1 MKTLTLARV
10 CWLFAAMIAFISASA
25 QQGTIR
31 GFVKDQETG
40 QPVIFILV
48 GLEGTAFGT
57 QTDEN
62 GFYTLTKIP
71 DGKYTLVINQFG
83 FKEVRDEIDITGAK
97 VLARNYFL
105 VKDDVMMSE
114 VEITDKGSAQ
124 KNNVNISVESMRTKD
139 IKRIP
144 SVGGA
149 PDLAQALTTL
159 PGFVSTGD
167 QGGQIYVRGGSPVQN
182 KVLLDGMIVY
192 NAFHSI
198 GLFSVFDTDIIA
210 NADVYTGG
218 FSAQFGGRIS
228 SIMDITTRDGNKRE
242 IDGHVGLN
250 PFGAKVQIEGP
261 LRKLRENGSGISYV
275 LSAKNSYLDRSSKFL
290 YPNVNDGNGLPFNYT
305 DIYGKLAFSGANGSK
320 FNAFGFSFNDGVT
333 SYKNL
338 ASLNWKNNGA
348 GGNFVIVPSSSAVLI
363 SGNFAR
369 SQYEIV
375 MSELNNPDRTSKINS
390 FNFGLDFKY
399 GIKNDVLK
407 YGVEVVGFSTDY
419 KTFALLD
426 NTQIVQET
434 QNTTELNTF
443 FDYKLNRGRWVVEP
457 SIRFQFYSTLSVFSP
472 EPRLGIKYKV
482 SERLRLKAATG
493 RYTQNLMATNSD
505 RDVVNLFY
513 GFLASPDNGLQSE
526 YTDDPLFQSN
536 GEAVNSLGQ
545 IIGSTLNGSIETGRK
560 PVRQEVNNPL
570 QTANH
575 LVVGF
580 EFDISERWNLNVES
594 YYKRFGQQTNINR
607 NKIFENPNGENNDK
621 PEEITRDY
629 VIETGN
635 AFGTDVVLKYEDK
648 SYYLNMVYSIAKVER
663 WDGVRYYAPVF
674 DRRHNLNLIGTYLF
688 GKDKSYEL
696 SMRWNLGSGL
706 PFTQT
711 QGFYNGQDA
720 SQGISL
726 DYLSNNSQYLSVQ
739 YADLNGGRLPFYHRL
754 DVNIKRTFKLS
765 KKTSLE
771 LNAGVTN
778 AYNRANV
785 FYIDRVTGERIDQL
799 PLLPTI
805 GLDFAF

>member
-1 MKTLTLARV
+1 MRSLHYIRTSFLLSMNSKSMFYRLSALALLLMA
-10 CWLFAAMIAFISASA
+10 CTALFA
-25 QQGTIR
+25 QGTIR
-31 GFVKDQETG
+31 GFVKDEETG

-62 GFYTLTKIP
+62 GYYTLSKIP
-71 DGKYTLVINQFG
+71 AGSYTLVINQFG
-83 FKEVRDEIDITGAK
+83 FKEVREQIAIAGDKVVAK
-97 VLARNYFL
+97 NYFL
-105 VKDDVMMSE
+105 IKDDLVMNE

-124 KNNVNISVESMRTKD
+124 KNNVNISVESMRSKD

-159 PGFVSTGD
+159 PGFISTGD

-228 SIMDITTRDGNKRE
+228 SVMDITTRDGNKRE

-261 LRKLRENGSGISYV
+261 LRKLKENGSGISYV
-275 LSAKNSYLDRSSKFL
+275 LSAKNSYLDRSSKLL
-290 YPNVNDGNGLPFNYT
+290 YPYINEGNGLPFNYT
-305 DIYGKLAFSGANGSK
+305 DIYGKMSFSGSNGSK
-320 FNAFGFSFNDGVT
+320 FNAFGFSFNDGVS
-333 SYKNL
+333 SYKQL
-338 ASLNWKNNGA
+338 ASLNWKNNGG
-348 GGNFVIVPSSSAVLI
+348 GGNFVVVPASSSVLI

-375 MSELNNPDRTSKINS
+375 MSEINNPDRYSKINS

-426 NTQIVQET
+426 NTQIVQVT

-443 FDYKLNRGRWVVEP
+443 FDYKMNRGKWVVEP
-457 SIRFQFYSTLSVFSP
+457 SIRFQYYGTLSVFSP
-472 EPRLGIKYKV
+472 EPRLGVKFRAT
-482 SERLRLKAATG
+482 ERFRLKGAMG
-493 RYTQNLMATNSD
+493 KYTQNLMATNSD
-505 RDVVNLFY
+505 RDVINLFY
-513 GFLASPDNGLQSE
+513 GFLAGPEDLQSE
-526 YTDDPLFQSN
+526 FTDENLEQRRIDN
-536 GEAVNSLGQ
+536 V
-545 IIGSTLNGSIETGRK
+545 
-560 PVRQEVNNPL
+560 L
-570 QTANH
+570 QTARH
-575 LVVGF
+575 YVAGF
-580 EFDISERWNLNVES
+580 EFDITDRWNLNVEG
-594 YYKRFGQQTNINR
+594 YYRDFRQLTNVNR
-607 NKIFENPNGENNDK
+607 NKIYENGSGQNTDK
-621 PEEITRDY
+621 PEELTREY
-629 VIETGN
+629 VIETGK
-635 AFGTDVVLKYEDK
+635 AYGTDVVLKYEDK
-648 SYYLNMVYSIAKVER
+648 TYYVNLVYSIAKVQR
-663 WDGVRYYAPVF
+663 WDGYRYYSPVF

-688 GKDKSYEL
+688 GKEKCFEL
-696 SMRWNLGSGL
+696 SARWNLGSGL

-711 QGFYNGQDA
+711 QGFYSGQGV

-726 DYLSNNSQYLSVQ
+726 DYLSNNSQFLSVQ
-739 YADLNGGRLPFYHRL
+739 YADLNGGRLPYYHRL
-754 DVNIKRTFKLS
+754 DVNLKRTIKLNKNS
-765 KKTSLE
+765 TLE

-778 AYNRANV
+778 LYNRANV

-799 PLLPTI
+799 PFLPTI
-805 GLDFAF
+805 GVDFTF

>member
-1 MKTLTLARV
+1 MFYRLSALAV
-10 CWLFAAMIAFISASA
+10 LLLACTALFA
-25 QQGTIR
+25 QGTIR
-31 GFVKDQETG
+31 GFVKDEETG

-62 GFYTLTKIP
+62 GYYTLTKIP
-71 DGKYTLVINQFG
+71 AGSYTLVINQFG
-83 FKEVRDEIDITGAK
+83 FKEVREQITVAGDKVVAK
-97 VLARNYFL
+97 NYFL
-105 VKDDVMMSE
+105 IKDDLVMNE

-124 KNNVNISVESMRTKD
+124 KNNVNISVESMRSKD

-159 PGFVSTGD
+159 PGFISTGD

-228 SIMDITTRDGNKRE
+228 SVMDITTRDGNKRE

-261 LRKLRENGSGISYV
+261 LRKLKENGSGISYV
-275 LSAKNSYLDRSSKFL
+275 LSAKNSYLDRSSKLL
-290 YPNVNDGNGLPFNYT
+290 YPYINEGNGLPFNYT
-305 DIYGKLAFSGANGSK
+305 DIYGKTSFSGSNGSK
-320 FNAFGFSFNDGVT
+320 FNAFGFSFNDGVS
-333 SYKNL
+333 SYKQL
-338 ASLNWKNNGA
+338 ASLNWKNNGG
-348 GGNFVIVPSSSAVLI
+348 GGNFVVVPASSSVLI

-375 MSELNNPDRTSKINS
+375 MSEINNPDRYSKINS

-426 NTQIVQET
+426 NTQIVQVT

-443 FDYKLNRGRWVVEP
+443 FDYKMNRGKWVVEP
-457 SIRFQFYSTLSVFSP
+457 SIRFQYYGTLSVFSP
-472 EPRLGIKYKV
+472 EPRLGVKFRA
-482 SERLRLKAATG
+482 SERFRLKGALG
-493 RYTQNLMATNSD
+493 KYTQNLMATNSD
-505 RDVVNLFY
+505 RDVINLFY
-513 GFLASPDNGLQSE
+513 GFLAGPEDLQSE
-526 YTDDPLFQSN
+526 FTDENLEQRRIDN
-536 GEAVNSLGQ
+536 V
-545 IIGSTLNGSIETGRK
+545 
-560 PVRQEVNNPL
+560 L
-570 QTANH
+570 QTARH
-575 LVVGF
+575 YVAGF
-580 EFDISERWNLNVES
+580 EFDITDRWNLNVEG
-594 YYKRFGQQTNINR
+594 YYRDFRQLTNVNR
-607 NKIFENPNGENNDK
+607 NKIYENGSGQNADK
-621 PEEITRDY
+621 PEELTRDY
-629 VIETGN
+629 VIETGK
-635 AFGTDVVLKYEDK
+635 AYGTDVVLKYEDK
-648 SYYLNMVYSIAKVER
+648 TYYVNLVYSIAKVQR
-663 WDGVRYYAPVF
+663 WDGYRYYAPVF

-688 GKDKSYEL
+688 GKEKCFEL
-696 SMRWNLGSGL
+696 SARWNLGSGL

-711 QGFYNGQDA
+711 QGFYSGQGV

-726 DYLSNNSQYLSVQ
+726 DYLSNNSQFLSVQ
-739 YADLNGGRLPFYHRL
+739 YADLNGGRLPYYHRL
-754 DVNIKRTFKLS
+754 DVNLKRTIKLNKNS
-765 KKTSLE
+765 SLE

-778 AYNRANV
+778 LYNRANV

-799 PLLPTI
+799 PFLPTI
-805 GLDFAF
+805 GVDFTF

>member
-1 MKTLTLARV
+1 MFMRSLHYIRTSFLMVMNSKSMFYRLSALALLLLS
-10 CWLFAAMIAFISASA
+10 CTALFA
-25 QQGTIR
+25 QGTIR
-31 GFVKDQETG
+31 GFLKDEETG

-62 GFYTLTKIP
+62 GYYTLSKIP
-71 DGKYTLVINQFG
+71 AGNYTLVINQFG
-83 FKEVRDEIDITGAK
+83 FKEVREQITIAGDKVIAK
-97 VLARNYFL
+97 NYFL
-105 VKDDVMMSE
+105 IKDDLVMNE

-124 KNNVNISVESMRTKD
+124 KNNVNISVESMRSKD

-159 PGFVSTGD
+159 PGFISTGD

-228 SIMDITTRDGNKRE
+228 SVMDITTRDGNKRE

-261 LRKLRENGSGISYV
+261 LRKLQENGSGISYV
-275 LSAKNSYLDRSSKFL
+275 LSAKNSYLDRSSKLL
-290 YPNVNDGNGLPFNYT
+290 YPYINEGNGLPFNYT
-305 DIYGKLAFSGANGSK
+305 DIYGKVSFSGSNGSK
-320 FNAFGFSFNDGVT
+320 FNAFGFNFNDGVS
-333 SYKNL
+333 SYKQL
-338 ASLNWKNNGA
+338 ASLNWKNTGG
-348 GGNFVIVPSSSAVLI
+348 GGNFVVVPASSSVLI

-375 MSELNNPDRTSKINS
+375 MSEINNPDRYSKINS

-399 GIKNDVLK
+399 SIKNDVLK
-407 YGVEVVGFSTDY
+407 YGVEVVGFSTDF

-426 NTQIVQET
+426 NTQIVQVT

-443 FDYKLNRGRWVVEP
+443 FDYKINRGKWVVEP
-457 SIRFQFYSTLSVFSP
+457 SIRFQYYGTLSVFSP
-472 EPRLGIKYKV
+472 EPRLGVKFRAT
-482 SERLRLKAATG
+482 ERFRLKGAMG
-493 RYTQNLMATNSD
+493 KYTQNLMATNSD
-505 RDVVNLFY
+505 RDVINLFY
-513 GFLASPDNGLQSE
+513 GFLAGPEDLQSE
-526 YTDDPLFQSN
+526 FTDENLEQRRIDN
-536 GEAVNSLGQ
+536 V
-545 IIGSTLNGSIETGRK
+545 
-560 PVRQEVNNPL
+560 L
-570 QTANH
+570 QTARH
-575 LVVGF
+575 YVAGF
-580 EFDISERWNLNVES
+580 EFDITDRWNLNVEG
-594 YYKRFGQQTNINR
+594 YYRDFRQLTNVNR
-607 NKIFENPNGENNDK
+607 NKIYENGSGQNTDK
-621 PEEITRDY
+621 PEELTREY
-629 VIETGN
+629 VIETGK
-635 AFGTDVVLKYEDK
+635 AYGTDVVLKYEDK
-648 SYYLNMVYSIAKVER
+648 TYYVNLVYSIAKVQR
-663 WDGVRYYAPVF
+663 WDGYRYYSPVF

-688 GKDKSYEL
+688 GKEKCFEL
-696 SMRWNLGSGL
+696 SARWNLGSGL

-711 QGFYNGQDA
+711 QGFYSGQGV

-726 DYLSNNSQYLSVQ
+726 DYLTNNSQFLSVQ
-739 YADLNGGRLPFYHRL
+739 YADLNGGRLPYYHRM
-754 DVNIKRTFKLS
+754 DVNLKRTIKLNKNS
-765 KKTSLE
+765 TLE

-778 AYNRANV
+778 LYNRANV

-799 PLLPTI
+799 PFLPTI
-805 GLDFAF
+805 GVDFTF

>member
-1 MKTLTLARV
+1 MIFTSIINRVSATLLMLCA
-10 CWLFAAMIAFISASA
+10 CSALFA
-25 QQGTIR
+25 QGTIR
-31 GFVKDQETG
+31 GFVKDEETG

-62 GFYTLTKIP
+62 GYYTLTKIP
-71 DGKYTLVINQFG
+71 AGSYTLVINQFG
-83 FKEVRDEIDITGAK
+83 FKEVREQIAVSGDKVIAK
-97 VLARNYFL
+97 NYFL
-105 VKDDVMMSE
+105 IKDDLVMNE

-124 KNNVNISVESMRTKD
+124 KNNVNISVESMRSKD

-159 PGFVSTGD
+159 PGFISTGD

-228 SIMDITTRDGNKRE
+228 SVMDITTRDGNKRE
-242 IDGHVGLN
+242 IDGHIGLN

-261 LRKLRENGSGISYV
+261 LRKLKENGSGISYV
-275 LSAKNSYLDRSSKFL
+275 LSAKNSYLDRSSKLL
-290 YPNVNDGNGLPFNYT
+290 YPYVNEGNGLPFNYT
-305 DIYGKLAFSGANGSK
+305 DIYGKVSFSGSNGSK

-338 ASLNWKNNGA
+338 ASLNWKNNGG
-348 GGNFVIVPSSSAVLI
+348 GGNFVVVPASSSVLI

-375 MSELNNPDRTSKINS
+375 MSEINNPDRYSKINS

-426 NTQIVQET
+426 NAQIVQVT

-443 FDYKLNRGRWVVEP
+443 FDYKMNRGKWVVEP
-457 SIRFQFYSTLSVFSP
+457 SIRFQYYGTLSVFSP
-472 EPRLGIKYKV
+472 EPRLGVKFKAG
-482 SERLRLKAATG
+482 ERFRLKAALG
-493 RYTQNLMATNSD
+493 KYTQNLMATNSD
-505 RDVVNLFY
+505 RDVINLFY
-513 GFLASPDNGLQSE
+513 GFLAGPEDLQSE
-526 YTDDPLFQSN
+526 FTDENLEQRRIDN
-536 GEAVNSLGQ
+536 V
-545 IIGSTLNGSIETGRK
+545 
-560 PVRQEVNNPL
+560 L
-570 QTANH
+570 QTARH
-575 LVVGF
+575 YVSGF
-580 EFDISERWNLNVES
+580 EFDITDRWNLNVEG
-594 YYKRFGQQTNINR
+594 YFRDFRQLTNVNR
-607 NKIFENPNGENNDK
+607 NKIYENGSGQNSDK
-621 PEEITRDY
+621 PEELTRDY
-629 VIETGN
+629 VIETGK
-635 AFGTDVVLKYEDK
+635 AYGTDVVLKYEDK
-648 SYYLNMVYSIAKVER
+648 TYYVNLVYSIAKVQR
-663 WDGVRYYAPVF
+663 WDGYRYYAPVF

-688 GKDKSYEL
+688 GKEKCFEL
-696 SMRWNLGSGL
+696 SARWNLGSGL

-711 QGFYNGQDA
+711 QGFYSGQGV

-726 DYLSNNSQYLSVQ
+726 DYLTNNSQFLSVQ
-739 YADLNGGRLPFYHRL
+739 YAELNGGRLPYYHRL
-754 DVNIKRTFKLS
+754 DVNLKRTFKLNKNS
-765 KKTSLE
+765 NLE
-771 LNAGVTN
+771 VNAGVTN
-778 AYNRANV
+778 LYNRANV

-799 PLLPTI
+799 PFLPTI
-805 GLDFAF
+805 GIDFTF

>member
-1 MKTLTLARV
+1 MNTPYLIRIIQV
-10 CWLFAAMIAFISASA
+10 VAFLWMSVASFG
-25 QQGTIR
+25 QGTIR

-40 QPVIFILV
+40 QPVIFIMV
-48 GLEGTAFGT
+48 GLEGTSYGT

-71 DGKYTLVINQFG
+71 DGKYTLIINQFG
-83 FKEVRDEIDITGAK
+83 FKEIRDAIDIVGAK
-97 VLARNYFL
+97 VLARNYL
-105 VKDDVMMSE
+105 LEKDDVVMNE
-114 VEITDKGSAQ
+114 VEITDKGSEK

-159 PGFVSTGD
+159 PGFISTGD

-218 FSAQFGGRIS
+218 YSAQFGGRIS

-242 IDGHVGLN
+242 LDGHVGLN
-250 PFGAKVQIEGP
+250 PFGAKVQLEGP
-261 LRKLRENGSGISYV
+261 IKKLTENGSGISYV
-275 LSAKNSYLDRSSKFL
+275 ISAKNSYLDRSSKFL
-290 YPNVNDGNGLPFNYT
+290 YPYVNDGAGLPFNYT
-305 DIYGKLAFSGANGSK
+305 DIYGKLSFSGSNGSK
-320 FNAFGFSFNDGVT
+320 FNAFGFNFNDGVT
-333 SYKNL
+333 SYKKL
-338 ASLNWKNNGA
+338 ASLNWKNSGG
-348 GGNFVIVPSSSAVLI
+348 GGNFVVVPSSSAVLI

-369 SQYEIV
+369 SQYEII
-375 MSELNNPDRTSKINS
+375 MSELNNPDRISKINS

-419 KTFALLD
+419 KTFAILD
-426 NTQIVQET
+426 NTQIVQVT
-434 QNTTELNTF
+434 QNTTELNSF
-443 FDYKLNRGRWVVEP
+443 FDYKINRGKWIVEP
-457 SIRFQFYSTLSVFSP
+457 SIRFQYYGTLSVFSP
-472 EPRLGIKYKV
+472 EPRLGVKYKLN
-482 SERLRLKAATG
+482 ERFRLKGATG
-493 RYTQNLMATNSD
+493 KYTQNLMATNSD

-513 GFLASPDNGLQSE
+513 GFLASPEDLQNQF
-526 YTDDPLFQSN
+526 TGDPAIQSN
-536 GEAVNSLGQ
+536 GQGVTTAGEL
-545 IIGSTLNGSIETGRK
+545 IGSIGDGGLSFGRTPTNQNIK
-560 PVRQEVNNPL
+560 NVL
-570 QTANH
+570 QTAKH
-575 LVVGF
+575 LVLGF
-580 EFDISERWNLNVES
+580 EFDITERWSLNLES
-594 YYKRFGQQTNINR
+594 YYKRFSQQTNLNR
-607 NKIFENPNGENNDK
+607 NKIFENDYGQNNDK
-621 PEEITRDY
+621 PEELTRDY

-635 AFGTDVVLKYEDK
+635 AYGTDVVVKYEDK
-648 SYYLNMVYSIAKVER
+648 SYYLNIVYSLAKVQR
-663 WDGVRYYAPVF
+663 WDGFQYYSPVF

-688 GKDKSYEL
+688 GKDNCYEI

-711 QGFYNGQDA
+711 QGFYNGQSV

-726 DYLSNNSQYLSVQ
+726 DYITNNSQYLSVQ
-739 YADLNGGRLPFYHRL
+739 YASLNGGRLPYYHRL
-754 DVNIKRTFKLS
+754 DVNVKRTIKFKN
-765 KKTSLE
+765 KTGLE
-771 LNAGVTN
+771 LNAGITN

-785 FYIDRVTGERIDQL
+785 FYIDRITGERIDQL

-805 GLDFAF
+805 GVDFTF

>member
-1 MKTLTLARV
+1 MRSLHYIRTSFLLFMNSKSMFYRLSALALLLMA
-10 CWLFAAMIAFISASA
+10 CTALFA
-25 QQGTIR
+25 QGTIR
-31 GFVKDQETG
+31 GFVKDEETG

-62 GFYTLTKIP
+62 GYYTLSKIP
-71 DGKYTLVINQFG
+71 AGNYTLVINQFG
-83 FKEVRDEIDITGAK
+83 FKEVREQIAIVGDKVIAK
-97 VLARNYFL
+97 NYFL
-105 VKDDVMMSE
+105 IKDDLVMNE

-124 KNNVNISVESMRTKD
+124 KNNVNISVESMRSKD

-159 PGFVSTGD
+159 PGFISTGD

-228 SIMDITTRDGNKRE
+228 SVMDITTRDGNKRE

-261 LRKLRENGSGISYV
+261 LRKLKENGSGISYV
-275 LSAKNSYLDRSSKFL
+275 LSAKNSYLDRSSKLL
-290 YPNVNDGNGLPFNYT
+290 YPYINEGNGLPFNYT
-305 DIYGKLAFSGANGSK
+305 DIYGKMSFSGSNGSK
-320 FNAFGFSFNDGVT
+320 FNAFGFNFNDGVS
-333 SYKNL
+333 SYKQL
-338 ASLNWKNNGA
+338 ASLNWKNTGG
-348 GGNFVIVPSSSAVLI
+348 GGNFVVVPASSSVLI

-375 MSELNNPDRTSKINS
+375 MSEINNPDRYSKINS

-426 NTQIVQET
+426 NTQIVQVT

-443 FDYKLNRGRWVVEP
+443 FDYKMNRGKWVVEP
-457 SIRFQFYSTLSVFSP
+457 SIRFQYYGTLSVFSP
-472 EPRLGIKYKV
+472 EPRLGVKFRAT
-482 SERLRLKAATG
+482 ERFRLKGAMG
-493 RYTQNLMATNSD
+493 KYTQNLMATNSD
-505 RDVVNLFY
+505 RDVINLFY
-513 GFLASPDNGLQSE
+513 GFLAGPEDLQSE
-526 YTDDPLFQSN
+526 FTDENLEQRRIDN
-536 GEAVNSLGQ
+536 V
-545 IIGSTLNGSIETGRK
+545 
-560 PVRQEVNNPL
+560 L
-570 QTANH
+570 QTARH
-575 LVVGF
+575 YVAGF
-580 EFDISERWNLNVES
+580 EFDITDRWNLNVEG
-594 YYKRFGQQTNINR
+594 YYRDFRQLTNVNR
-607 NKIFENPNGENNDK
+607 NKIYENGSGQNTDK
-621 PEEITRDY
+621 PEELTREY
-629 VIETGN
+629 VIETGK
-635 AFGTDVVLKYEDK
+635 AYGTDVVLKYEDK
-648 SYYLNMVYSIAKVER
+648 TYYVNLVYSIAKVQR
-663 WDGVRYYAPVF
+663 WDGYRYYSPVF

-688 GKDKSYEL
+688 GKEKCFEL
-696 SMRWNLGSGL
+696 SARWNLGSGL

-711 QGFYNGQDA
+711 QGFYSGQGV

-726 DYLSNNSQYLSVQ
+726 DYLSNNSQFLSVQ
-739 YADLNGGRLPFYHRL
+739 YADLNGGRLPYYHRM
-754 DVNIKRTFKLS
+754 DVNLKRTIKLNKNS
-765 KKTSLE
+765 TLE

-778 AYNRANV
+778 LYNRANV

-799 PLLPTI
+799 PFLPTI
-805 GLDFAF
+805 GVDFTF

>member
-1 MKTLTLARV
+1 MRSLHYIRTSFLMVMNSKSMFYRLSALALLLLS
-10 CWLFAAMIAFISASA
+10 CTALFA
-25 QQGTIR
+25 QGTIR
-31 GFVKDQETG
+31 GFLKDEETG

-62 GFYTLTKIP
+62 GYYTLSKIP
-71 DGKYTLVINQFG
+71 AGNYTLVINQFG
-83 FKEVRDEIDITGAK
+83 FKEVREQITIAGDKVIAK
-97 VLARNYFL
+97 NYFL
-105 VKDDVMMSE
+105 IKDDLVMNE

-124 KNNVNISVESMRTKD
+124 KNNVNISVESMRSKD

-159 PGFVSTGD
+159 PGFISTGD

-228 SIMDITTRDGNKRE
+228 SVMDITTRDGNKRE

-261 LRKLRENGSGISYV
+261 LRKLQENGSGISYV
-275 LSAKNSYLDRSSKFL
+275 LSAKNSYLDRSSKLL
-290 YPNVNDGNGLPFNYT
+290 YPYINEGNGLPFNYT
-305 DIYGKLAFSGANGSK
+305 DIYGKVSFSGSNGSK
-320 FNAFGFSFNDGVT
+320 FNAFGFNFNDGVS
-333 SYKNL
+333 SYKQL
-338 ASLNWKNNGA
+338 ASLNWKNTGG
-348 GGNFVIVPSSSAVLI
+348 GGNFVVVPASSSVLI

-375 MSELNNPDRTSKINS
+375 MSEINNPDRYSKINS

-399 GIKNDVLK
+399 SIKNDVLK
-407 YGVEVVGFSTDY
+407 YGVEVVGFSTDF

-426 NTQIVQET
+426 NTQIVQVT

-443 FDYKLNRGRWVVEP
+443 FDYKINRGKWVVEP
-457 SIRFQFYSTLSVFSP
+457 SIRFQYYGTLSVFSP
-472 EPRLGIKYKV
+472 EPRLGVKFRAT
-482 SERLRLKAATG
+482 ERFRLKGAMG
-493 RYTQNLMATNSD
+493 KYTQNLMATNSD
-505 RDVVNLFY
+505 RDVINLFY
-513 GFLASPDNGLQSE
+513 GFLAGPEDLQSE
-526 YTDDPLFQSN
+526 FTDENLEQRRIDN
-536 GEAVNSLGQ
+536 V
-545 IIGSTLNGSIETGRK
+545 
-560 PVRQEVNNPL
+560 L
-570 QTANH
+570 QTARH
-575 LVVGF
+575 YVAGF
-580 EFDISERWNLNVES
+580 EFDITDRWNLNVEG
-594 YYKRFGQQTNINR
+594 YYRDFRQLTNVNR
-607 NKIFENPNGENNDK
+607 NKIYENGSGQNTDK
-621 PEEITRDY
+621 PEELTREY
-629 VIETGN
+629 VIETGK
-635 AFGTDVVLKYEDK
+635 AYGTDVVLKYEDK
-648 SYYLNMVYSIAKVER
+648 TYYVNLVYSIAKVQR
-663 WDGVRYYAPVF
+663 WDGYRYYSPVF

-688 GKDKSYEL
+688 GKEKCFEL
-696 SMRWNLGSGL
+696 SARWNLGSGL

-711 QGFYNGQDA
+711 QGFYSGQGV

-726 DYLSNNSQYLSVQ
+726 DYLTNNSQFLSVQ
-739 YADLNGGRLPFYHRL
+739 YADLNGGRLPYYHRM
-754 DVNIKRTFKLS
+754 DVNLKRTIKLNKNS
-765 KKTSLE
+765 TLE

-778 AYNRANV
+778 LYNRANV

-799 PLLPTI
+799 PFLPTI
-805 GLDFAF
+805 GVDFTF

>member
-1 MKTLTLARV
+1 MIYRFCATAVMLFTAVL
-10 CWLFAAMIAFISASA
+10 LFA
-25 QQGTIR
+25 QGTVR
-31 GFVKDQETG
+31 GFVKDEKTG
-40 QPVIFILV
+40 QPIIFILV
-48 GLEGTAFGT
+48 ALEGTSIGT

-62 GFYTLTKIP
+62 GYYTLTKIP
-71 DGKYTLVINQFG
+71 AGNYTLVIKQFG
-83 FKEVRDEIDITGAK
+83 FKEVREQITVSGDKVIAK
-97 VLARNYFL
+97 NYFL
-105 VKDDVMMSE
+105 VEDDVVMNE

-124 KNNVNISVESMRTKD
+124 KNNVNISVESMRSKD

-159 PGFVSTGD
+159 PGFISTGD

-228 SIMDITTRDGNKRE
+228 SVMDITTRDGNKRE
-242 IDGHVGLN
+242 IDGHIGLN

-261 LRKLRENGSGISYV
+261 LRKLKENGSGISYV
-275 LSAKNSYLDRSSKFL
+275 LSAKNSYLDRSSKLL
-290 YPNVNDGNGLPFNYT
+290 YPYVNNGNGLPFNYT
-305 DIYGKLAFSGANGSK
+305 DIYGKMSFSGSNGSK

-338 ASLNWKNNGA
+338 ASLNWKNNGG
-348 GGNFVIVPSSSAVLI
+348 GGNFVVVPASSSVLI

-375 MSELNNPDRTSKINS
+375 MSEINNPDRYSKINS

-426 NTQIVQET
+426 NAQIVQVT

-443 FDYKLNRGRWVVEP
+443 FDYKMNRGKWVVEP
-457 SIRFQFYSTLSVFSP
+457 SIRFQYYGTLSVFSP
-472 EPRLGIKYKV
+472 EPRLGVKYKAG
-482 SERLRLKAATG
+482 ERFRLKAALG
-493 RYTQNLMATNSD
+493 KYTQNLMATNSD
-505 RDVVNLFY
+505 RDVINLFY
-513 GFLASPDNGLQSE
+513 GFLSGPEDLQSE
-526 YTDDPLFQSN
+526 FTDENLEQ
-536 GEAVNSLGQ
+536 
-545 IIGSTLNGSIETGRK
+545 RK
-560 PVRQEVNNPL
+560 IDNVL
-570 QTANH
+570 QTARH
-575 LVVGF
+575 YVSGF
-580 EFDISERWNLNVES
+580 EFDITDRWNLNVEG
-594 YYKRFGQQTNINR
+594 YFRDFRQLTNVNR
-607 NKIFENPNGENNDK
+607 NKIYENGSGQNSDK
-621 PEEITRDY
+621 PEELTRDY
-629 VIETGN
+629 VIETGK
-635 AFGTDVVLKYEDK
+635 AYGTDVVLKYEDK
-648 SYYLNMVYSIAKVER
+648 TYYVNLVYSIAKVQR
-663 WDGVRYYAPVF
+663 WDGYRYYAPVF

-688 GKDKSYEL
+688 GKEKCFEL
-696 SMRWNLGSGL
+696 SARWNLGSGL

-711 QGFYNGQDA
+711 QGFYSGQGV

-726 DYLSNNSQYLSVQ
+726 DYLTNNSQFLSVQ
-739 YADLNGGRLPFYHRL
+739 YAELNGGRLPYYHRL
-754 DVNIKRTFKLS
+754 DVNLKRTFKLNKNS
-765 KKTSLE
+765 NLE
-771 LNAGVTN
+771 VNAGVTN
-778 AYNRANV
+778 LYNRANV

-799 PLLPTI
+799 PFLPTI
-805 GLDFAF
+805 GIDFTF

>member
-1 MKTLTLARV
+1 MNLPLINRFSLVLACIV
-10 CWLFAAMIAFISASA
+10 LATSAFA
-25 QQGTIR
+25 QGTIR
-31 GFVKDQETG
+31 GFVKDKETG

-48 GLEGTAFGT
+48 GLENTAFGT

-62 GFYTLTKIP
+62 GYYTLTKIP
-71 DGKYTLVINQFG
+71 DGNYTLVINQFG
-83 FKEVRDEIDITGAK
+83 FKQVRDVIDIAGSK
-97 VLARNYFL
+97 VIARNYFL
-105 VKDDVMMSE
+105 EKDDVMMNE
-114 VEITDKGSAQ
+114 VEISDKGSDK

-159 PGFVSTGD
+159 PGFISTGD

-275 LSAKNSYLDRSSKFL
+275 LSAKNSYLDRSSKLL
-290 YPNVNDGNGLPFNYT
+290 YPYVNDGAGLPFNYT
-305 DIYGKLAFSGANGSK
+305 DIYGKMSFSGSNGSK
-320 FNAFGFSFNDGVT
+320 FNAFGFSFNDGVS
-333 SYKNL
+333 SYKKL
-338 ASLNWKNNGA
+338 ASLNWKNNGG
-348 GGNFVIVPSSSAVLI
+348 GGNFVVVPSSSAVLI

-375 MSELNNPDRTSKINS
+375 MSELNNPDRISKINS

-426 NTQIVQET
+426 NAQMVQVT

-443 FDYKLNRGRWVVEP
+443 FDYKMNRGKWIVEP
-457 SIRFQFYSTLSVFSP
+457 SIRFQYYGTLSVFSP
-472 EPRLGIKYKV
+472 EPRLGVKYKLN
-482 SERLRLKAATG
+482 ERFRLKGATG
-493 RYTQNLMATNSD
+493 KYTQNLMATNSD

-513 GFLASPDNGLQSE
+513 GFLASPEDLQNE
-526 YTDDPLFQSN
+526 FTGDPAIQSN
-536 GEAVNSLGQ
+536 GQAVTSLGGL
-545 IIGSTLNGSIETGRK
+545 IGSIGDGGLSFGRTPTNQSIK
-560 PVRQEVNNPL
+560 NVL
-570 QTANH
+570 QTAKH
-575 LVVGF
+575 LVIGF

-594 YYKRFGQQTNINR
+594 YYKRFSQQTNINR
-607 NKIFENPNGENNDK
+607 NKIFENDFGQNNDK
-621 PEEITRDY
+621 PDELTRDY

-635 AFGTDVVLKYEDK
+635 AYGTDWVLKYEDK
-648 SYYLNMVYSIAKVER
+648 SYYLNIVYSLAKVQR
-663 WDGVRYYAPVF
+663 WDGFQYYAPVF

-688 GKDKSYEL
+688 GKDKCYEV
-696 SMRWNLGSGL
+696 SARWNLGSGL

-711 QGFYNGQDA
+711 QGFYNGQSVA
-720 SQGISL
+720 QGISL
-726 DYLSNNSQYLSVQ
+726 DYVTNNSQYLSVQ
-739 YADLNGGRLPFYHRL
+739 YAALNGGRLPFYHRL
-754 DVNIKRTFKLS
+754 DINVKRTVKFKN
-765 KKTSLE
+765 KTGLE

-799 PLLPTI
+799 PLLPTV
-805 GLDFAF
+805 GVDFTF

>member
-1 MKTLTLARV
+1 MFMRSRHYIRTSFLLFMNSKSMFYRLSALALLLMA
-10 CWLFAAMIAFISASA
+10 CTALFA
-25 QQGTIR
+25 QGTIR
-31 GFVKDQETG
+31 GFVKDEETG

-62 GFYTLTKIP
+62 GYYTLTKIP
-71 DGKYTLVINQFG
+71 AGNYTLVINQFG
-83 FKEVRDEIDITGAK
+83 FKEVREQIAIVGDKVIAK
-97 VLARNYFL
+97 NYFL
-105 VKDDVMMSE
+105 IKDDLVMNE

-124 KNNVNISVESMRTKD
+124 KNNVNISVESMRSKD

-159 PGFVSTGD
+159 PGFISTGD

-228 SIMDITTRDGNKRE
+228 SVMDITTRDGNKRE

-261 LRKLRENGSGISYV
+261 LRKLKENGSGISYV
-275 LSAKNSYLDRSSKFL
+275 LSAKNSYLDRSSKLL
-290 YPNVNDGNGLPFNYT
+290 YPYINEGNGLPFNYT
-305 DIYGKLAFSGANGSK
+305 DIYGKMSFSGSNGSK
-320 FNAFGFSFNDGVT
+320 FNAFGFSFNDGVS
-333 SYKNL
+333 SYKQL
-338 ASLNWKNNGA
+338 ASLNWKNNGG
-348 GGNFVIVPSSSAVLI
+348 GGNFVVVPASSSVLI

-375 MSELNNPDRTSKINS
+375 MSEINNPDRYSKINS

-399 GIKNDVLK
+399 SIKNDVLK
-407 YGVEVVGFSTDY
+407 YGVEVVGFSTDF

-426 NTQIVQET
+426 NTQIVQVT

-443 FDYKLNRGRWVVEP
+443 FDYKINRGKWVVEP
-457 SIRFQFYSTLSVFSP
+457 SIRFQYYGTLSVFSP
-472 EPRLGIKYKV
+472 EPRLGVKFRAT
-482 SERLRLKAATG
+482 ERFRLKGAMG
-493 RYTQNLMATNSD
+493 KYTQNLMATNSD
-505 RDVVNLFY
+505 RDVINLFY
-513 GFLASPDNGLQSE
+513 GFLAGPEDLQSE
-526 YTDDPLFQSN
+526 FTDENLEQRRIDN
-536 GEAVNSLGQ
+536 V
-545 IIGSTLNGSIETGRK
+545 
-560 PVRQEVNNPL
+560 L
-570 QTANH
+570 QTARH
-575 LVVGF
+575 YVAGF
-580 EFDISERWNLNVES
+580 EFDITDRWNLNVEG
-594 YYKRFGQQTNINR
+594 YYRDFRQLTNVNR
-607 NKIFENPNGENNDK
+607 NKIYENGSGQNTDK
-621 PEEITRDY
+621 PEELTREY
-629 VIETGN
+629 VIETGK
-635 AFGTDVVLKYEDK
+635 AYGTDVVLKYEDK
-648 SYYLNMVYSIAKVER
+648 TYYVNLVYSIAKVQR
-663 WDGVRYYAPVF
+663 WDGYRYYSPVF

-688 GKDKSYEL
+688 GKEKCFEL
-696 SMRWNLGSGL
+696 SARWNLGSGL

-711 QGFYNGQDA
+711 QGFYSGQGV

-726 DYLSNNSQYLSVQ
+726 DYLTNNSQFLSVQ
-739 YADLNGGRLPFYHRL
+739 YADLNGGRLPYYHRM
-754 DVNIKRTFKLS
+754 DVNLKRTIKLNKNS
-765 KKTSLE
+765 TLE

-778 AYNRANV
+778 LYNRANV

-799 PLLPTI
+799 PFLPTI
-805 GLDFAF
+805 GVDFTF

>member
-1 MKTLTLARV
+1 MRSLHYIRTSFLLFMNSKSMFYRLSALALLLMA
-10 CWLFAAMIAFISASA
+10 CTALFA
-25 QQGTIR
+25 QGTIR
-31 GFVKDQETG
+31 GFVKDEETG

-62 GFYTLTKIP
+62 GYYTLSKIP
-71 DGKYTLVINQFG
+71 AGNYTLVINQFG
-83 FKEVRDEIDITGAK
+83 FKEVREQITIAGDKVIAK
-97 VLARNYFL
+97 NYFL
-105 VKDDVMMSE
+105 IKDDLVMNE

-124 KNNVNISVESMRTKD
+124 KNNVNISVESMRSKD

-159 PGFVSTGD
+159 PGFISTGD

-228 SIMDITTRDGNKRE
+228 SVMDITTRDGNKRE

-261 LRKLRENGSGISYV
+261 LRKLQENGSGISYV
-275 LSAKNSYLDRSSKFL
+275 LSAKNSYLDRSSKLL
-290 YPNVNDGNGLPFNYT
+290 YPYINEGNGLPFNYT
-305 DIYGKLAFSGANGSK
+305 DIYGKVSFSGSNGSK
-320 FNAFGFSFNDGVT
+320 FNAFGFNFNDGVS
-333 SYKNL
+333 SYKQL
-338 ASLNWKNNGA
+338 ASLNWKNTGG
-348 GGNFVIVPSSSAVLI
+348 GGNFVVVPASSSVLI

-375 MSELNNPDRTSKINS
+375 MSEINNPDRYSKINS

-399 GIKNDVLK
+399 SIKNDVLK
-407 YGVEVVGFSTDY
+407 YGVEVVGFSTDF

-426 NTQIVQET
+426 NTQIVQVT

-443 FDYKLNRGRWVVEP
+443 FDYKINRGKWVVEP
-457 SIRFQFYSTLSVFSP
+457 SIRFQYYGTLSVFSP
-472 EPRLGIKYKV
+472 EPRLGVKFRAT
-482 SERLRLKAATG
+482 ERFRLKGAMG
-493 RYTQNLMATNSD
+493 KYTQNLMATNSD
-505 RDVVNLFY
+505 RDVINLFY
-513 GFLASPDNGLQSE
+513 GFLAGPEDLQSE
-526 YTDDPLFQSN
+526 FTDENLEQRRIDN
-536 GEAVNSLGQ
+536 V
-545 IIGSTLNGSIETGRK
+545 
-560 PVRQEVNNPL
+560 L
-570 QTANH
+570 QTARH
-575 LVVGF
+575 YVAGF
-580 EFDISERWNLNVES
+580 EFDITDRWNLNVEG
-594 YYKRFGQQTNINR
+594 YYRDFRQLTNVNR
-607 NKIFENPNGENNDK
+607 NKIYENGSGQNADK
-621 PEEITRDY
+621 PEELTREY
-629 VIETGN
+629 VIETGK
-635 AFGTDVVLKYEDK
+635 AYGTDVVLKYEDK
-648 SYYLNMVYSIAKVER
+648 TYYVNLVYSIAKVQR
-663 WDGVRYYAPVF
+663 WDGYRYYSPVF

-688 GKDKSYEL
+688 GKEKCFEL
-696 SMRWNLGSGL
+696 SARWNLGSGL

-711 QGFYNGQDA
+711 QGFYSGQGV

-726 DYLSNNSQYLSVQ
+726 DYLTNNSQFLSVQ
-739 YADLNGGRLPFYHRL
+739 YADLNGGRLPYYHRM
-754 DVNIKRTFKLS
+754 DVNLKRTIKLNKNS
-765 KKTSLE
+765 TLE

-778 AYNRANV
+778 LYNRANV

-799 PLLPTI
+799 PFLPTI
-805 GLDFAF
+805 GVDFTF

>member
-1 MKTLTLARV
+1 MRSLHYIRTSFLLFMNSKSMFYRLSALALLLMA
-10 CWLFAAMIAFISASA
+10 CTALFA
-25 QQGTIR
+25 QGTIR
-31 GFVKDQETG
+31 GFVKDEETG

-62 GFYTLTKIP
+62 GYYTLSKIP
-71 DGKYTLVINQFG
+71 AGSYTLVINQFG
-83 FKEVRDEIDITGAK
+83 FKEVREQIAIAGDKVVAK
-97 VLARNYFL
+97 NYFL
-105 VKDDVMMSE
+105 IKDDLVMNE
-114 VEITDKGSAQ
+114 VEISDKGSAQ
-124 KNNVNISVESMRTKD
+124 KNNVNISVESMRSKD

-159 PGFVSTGD
+159 PGFISTGD

-228 SIMDITTRDGNKRE
+228 SVMDITTRDGNKRE

-261 LRKLRENGSGISYV
+261 LRKLKENGSGISYV
-275 LSAKNSYLDRSSKFL
+275 LSAKNSYLDRSSKLL
-290 YPNVNDGNGLPFNYT
+290 YPYINEGNGLPFNYT
-305 DIYGKLAFSGANGSK
+305 DIYGKMSFSGSNGSK
-320 FNAFGFSFNDGVT
+320 FNAFGFSFNDGVS
-333 SYKNL
+333 SYKQL
-338 ASLNWKNNGA
+338 ASLNWKNNGG
-348 GGNFVIVPSSSAVLI
+348 GGNFVVVPASSSVLI

-375 MSELNNPDRTSKINS
+375 MSEINNPDRYSKINS

-407 YGVEVVGFSTDY
+407 YGVEVVGFSTDF

-426 NTQIVQET
+426 NTQIVQVT

-443 FDYKLNRGRWVVEP
+443 FDYKMNRGKWVVEP
-457 SIRFQFYSTLSVFSP
+457 SIRFQYYGTLSVFSP
-472 EPRLGIKYKV
+472 EPRLGVKFRAT
-482 SERLRLKAATG
+482 ERFRLKGAMG
-493 RYTQNLMATNSD
+493 KYTQNLMATNSD
-505 RDVVNLFY
+505 RDVINLFY
-513 GFLASPDNGLQSE
+513 GFLAGPEDLQSE
-526 YTDDPLFQSN
+526 FTDENLEQRRIDN
-536 GEAVNSLGQ
+536 V
-545 IIGSTLNGSIETGRK
+545 
-560 PVRQEVNNPL
+560 L
-570 QTANH
+570 QTARH
-575 LVVGF
+575 YVAGF
-580 EFDISERWNLNVES
+580 EFDITDRWNLNVEG
-594 YYKRFGQQTNINR
+594 YYRDFRQLTNVNR
-607 NKIFENPNGENNDK
+607 NKIYENGSGQNTDK
-621 PEEITRDY
+621 PEELTREY
-629 VIETGN
+629 VIETGK
-635 AFGTDVVLKYEDK
+635 AYGTDVVLKYEDK
-648 SYYLNMVYSIAKVER
+648 TYYVNLVYSIAKVQR
-663 WDGVRYYAPVF
+663 WDGYRYYSPVF
-674 DRRHNLNLIGTYLF
+674 DRRHNLNLIGTCLF
-688 GKDKSYEL
+688 GKEKCFEL
-696 SMRWNLGSGL
+696 SARWNLGSGL

-711 QGFYNGQDA
+711 QGFYSGQGV

-726 DYLSNNSQYLSVQ
+726 DYLSNNSQFLSVQ
-739 YADLNGGRLPFYHRL
+739 YADLNGGRLPYYHRM
-754 DVNIKRTFKLS
+754 DVNLKRTIKLNKNS
-765 KKTSLE
+765 TLE

-778 AYNRANV
+778 LYNRANV

-799 PLLPTI
+799 PFLPTI
-805 GLDFAF
+805 GVDFTF

>member
-1 MKTLTLARV
+1 MTTSYFIRLFSVAALLCSLTSTWA
-10 CWLFAAMIAFISASA
+10 
-25 QQGTIR
+25 QGTIR

-48 GLEGTAFGT
+48 GLEGTAFGA

-62 GFYTLTKIP
+62 GYYTLTKIP
-71 DGKYTLVINQFG
+71 AGSYTFVINQFG
-83 FKEVRDEIDITGAK
+83 FKEIREQIAVVGEKVIAK
-97 VLARNYFL
+97 NYFL
-105 VKDDVMMSE
+105 VKDDVMMN
-114 VEITDKGSAQ
+114 EIEISDKGSAQ
-124 KNNVNISVESMRTKD
+124 KNNVNISVESMRSKD

-159 PGFVSTGD
+159 PGFISTGD

-228 SIMDITTRDGNKRE
+228 SVMDITTRDGNKRE
-242 IDGHVGLN
+242 VDGHIGLN
-250 PFGAKVQIEGP
+250 PFGAKIQVEGP
-261 LRKLRENGSGISYV
+261 IRKLSENGSGISYV
-275 LSAKNSYLDRSSKFL
+275 LSAKNSYLDRSSKLL
-290 YPNVNDGNGLPFNYT
+290 YPYINNGNGLPFNYT
-305 DIYGKLAFSGANGSK
+305 DIYGKMSFSGANGSK
-320 FNAFGFSFNDGVT
+320 FNAFGFNFNDGVA
-333 SYKNL
+333 SYKKL
-338 ASLNWKNNGA
+338 ASLNWKNTGA
-348 GGNFVIVPSSSAVLI
+348 GGNFVVVPASSSVLI

-375 MSELNNPDRTSKINS
+375 MSEQNNPDRISKINS

-426 NTQIVQET
+426 NAQIVQLT
-434 QNTTELNTF
+434 QNTTELNSF
-443 FDYKLNRGRWVVEP
+443 FDYKMNRGKWVVEP
-457 SIRFQFYSTLSVFSP
+457 SIRFQYYGTLSVFSP
-472 EPRLGIKYKV
+472 EPRLGVKYKAG
-482 SERLRLKAATG
+482 ERFRLKGAIG
-493 RYTQNLMATNSD
+493 KYTQNLMATNSD

-513 GFLASPDNGLQSE
+513 GFLAGPEDLQNE
-526 YTDDPLFQSN
+526 FVDQN
-536 GEAVNSLGQ
+536 QN
-545 IIGSTLNGSIETGRK
+545 
-560 PVRQEVNNPL
+560 VRQIANVL
-570 QTANH
+570 QTARH
-575 LVVGF
+575 YVCGF
-580 EFDISERWNLNVES
+580 EFDITDRWNMNVES
-594 YYKRFGQQTNINR
+594 YYRDFRQLTNVNR
-607 NKIFENPNGENNDK
+607 NKIYDNSSGQNSDK
-621 PEEITRDY
+621 PEELTRDY
-629 VIETGN
+629 VIETGK
-635 AFGTDVVLKYEDK
+635 AYGTDFVLKYEDK
-648 SYYLNMVYSIAKVER
+648 RYYLNIVYSLAKVQR
-663 WDGVRYYAPVF
+663 WDGYRYYSPVF

-688 GKDKSYEL
+688 GKNKCYEV

-711 QGFYNGQDA
+711 QGFYNGQGV

-726 DYLSNNSQYLSVQ
+726 DYLTNNSQYLSVQ
-739 YADLNGGRLPFYHRL
+739 YAALNDGRLPYYHRL
-754 DVNIKRTFKLS
+754 DFNVKRTIKIS
-765 KKTSLE
+765 EKSSLE

-778 AYNRANV
+778 LYNRANV
-785 FYIDRVTGERIDQL
+785 FYIDRITGERINQL
-799 PLLPTI
+799 PFLPTI
-805 GLDFAF
+805 GLDFTF

>member
-1 MKTLTLARV
+1 MFIRRLHYIRASFFIHMNSTSLFYRLSTLAV
-10 CWLFAAMIAFISASA
+10 MLLTAATLFA
-25 QQGTIR
+25 QGTIR
-31 GFVKDQETG
+31 GFVKDEETG

-62 GFYTLTKIP
+62 GYYTLTKIP
-71 DGKYTLVINQFG
+71 SGNYTLVINQFG
-83 FKEVRDEIDITGAK
+83 FKEVREQIAITGDKVIAK
-97 VLARNYFL
+97 NYFL
-105 VKDDVMMSE
+105 IKDDLVMNE
-114 VEITDKGSAQ
+114 VEISDKGSAQ
-124 KNNVNISVESMRTKD
+124 KNNVNISVESMRSKD

-159 PGFVSTGD
+159 PGFISTGD

-228 SIMDITTRDGNKRE
+228 SVMDITTRDGNKRE
-242 IDGHVGLN
+242 IDGHVGVN

-261 LRKLRENGSGISYV
+261 IRKLQENGSGISYV
-275 LSAKNSYLDRSSKFL
+275 LSAKNSYLDRSSKLL
-290 YPNVNDGNGLPFNYT
+290 YPYINDGNGLPFNYT
-305 DIYGKLAFSGANGSK
+305 DIYGKMSFSGSNGSK

-333 SYKNL
+333 SYKRL
-338 ASLNWKNNGA
+338 ASLNWKNNGG
-348 GGNFVIVPSSSAVLI
+348 GGNFVVVPASSSVLI

-375 MSELNNPDRTSKINS
+375 MSEINNPDRYSKINS

-426 NTQIVQET
+426 NAQIVQVT

-443 FDYKLNRGRWVVEP
+443 FDYKMNRGKWVVEP
-457 SIRFQFYSTLSVFSP
+457 SIRFQYYGTLSVFSP
-472 EPRLGIKYKV
+472 EPRLGVKYKAG
-482 SERLRLKAATG
+482 ERFRLKAALG
-493 RYTQNLMATNSD
+493 KYTQNLMATNSD
-505 RDVVNLFY
+505 RDVINLFY
-513 GFLASPDNGLQSE
+513 GFLAGPEDLQSE
-526 YTDDPLFQSN
+526 FTDENLEQ
-536 GEAVNSLGQ
+536 
-545 IIGSTLNGSIETGRK
+545 RK
-560 PVRQEVNNPL
+560 IDNVL
-570 QTANH
+570 QTARH
-575 LVVGF
+575 YVAGF
-580 EFDISERWNLNVES
+580 EFDITDRWNLNVES
-594 YYKRFGQQTNINR
+594 YYRDFRQLTNVNR
-607 NKIFENPNGENNDK
+607 NKIYENGSGQNTDK
-621 PEEITRDY
+621 PEELTRDY
-629 VIETGN
+629 VIETGK
-635 AFGTDVVLKYEDK
+635 AYGTDVVLKYEDK
-648 SYYLNMVYSIAKVER
+648 TYYVNLVYSIAKVQR
-663 WDGVRYYAPVF
+663 WDVYRYYAPVF

-688 GKDKSYEL
+688 GKDKCFEL
-696 SMRWNLGSGL
+696 SARWNLGSGL

-711 QGFYNGQDA
+711 QGFYSGQGVT
-720 SQGISL
+720 QGISL
-726 DYLSNNSQYLSVQ
+726 DYLTNNSQYLSVQ
-739 YADLNGGRLPFYHRL
+739 YAELNGGRLPYYHRL
-754 DVNIKRTFKLS
+754 DVNLKRTIKLNKNS
-765 KKTSLE
+765 SLE

-778 AYNRANV
+778 LYNRANV
-785 FYIDRVTGERIDQL
+785 FYIDRITGERIDQL
-799 PLLPTI
+799 PFLPTI
-805 GLDFAF
+805 GVDFTF

>member
-1 MKTLTLARV
+1 MKTLSFSRAVAFLMFVLLAAV
-10 CWLFAAMIAFISASA
+10 ATA
-25 QQGTIR
+25 QQGAIR
-31 GFVKDQETG
+31 GFVKDKESG

-48 GLEGTAFGT
+48 GLDGTAFGT

-71 DGKYTLVINQFG
+71 DGNYTLVINQFG
-83 FKEVRDEIDITGAK
+83 FKEVRDVIDIAGAK
-97 VLARNYFL
+97 VIARNYFL
-105 VKDDVMMSE
+105 EKDDVIMSE
-114 VEITDKGSAQ
+114 VEISDRGSAQ

-159 PGFVSTGD
+159 PGFISTGD

-218 FSAQFGGRIS
+218 YSAQFGGRIS

-242 IDGHVGLN
+242 VAGHVGLN

-261 LRKLRENGSGISYV
+261 LKKLRENGSGISYV
-275 LSAKNSYLDRSSKFL
+275 LSAKNSYLDRSSKLL
-290 YPNVNDGNGLPFNYT
+290 YPYVNDGNGLPFNYT
-305 DIYGKLAFSGANGSK
+305 DIYGKLSFSGSNGSK
-320 FNAFGFSFNDGVT
+320 FNAFGFNFNDGVT

-338 ASLNWKNNGA
+338 ASLNWKNTGG
-348 GGNFVIVPSSSAVLI
+348 GGNFVVVPSSSAVLI

-369 SQYEIV
+369 SEYEIV
-375 MSELNNPDRTSKINS
+375 MSEENNPDRISKINS

-426 NTQIVQET
+426 NQQIVQIT

-443 FDYKLNRGRWVVEP
+443 FDYKINRGDWVVEP
-457 SIRFQFYSTLSVFSP
+457 SIRFQYYGTLSVFSP
-472 EPRLGIKYKV
+472 EPRLGVKYKV
-482 SERLRLKAATG
+482 NERFRVKGATG
-493 RYTQNLMATNSD
+493 KYTQNLMATNSD

-513 GFLASPDNGLQSE
+513 GFLASPEDLQTE
-526 YTDDPLFQSN
+526 FTGDPAIQAD
-536 GEAVNSLGQ
+536 GQAVTSLGELVGG
-545 IIGSTLNGSIETGRK
+545 INDGLSFGRT
-560 PVRQEVNNPL
+560 PTNQEVKNVL
-570 QTANH
+570 QTAKH
-575 LVVGF
+575 LVIGF

-607 NKIFENPNGENNDK
+607 NKVFENDFGQNNDK
-621 PEEITRDY
+621 PEELTRDY

-635 AFGTDVVLKYEDK
+635 AYGTDVVLKYEDK
-648 SYYLNMVYSIAKVER
+648 SYYLNIVYSIAKVQR
-663 WDGVRYYAPVF
+663 WDGFQYYSPVF

-711 QGFYNGQDA
+711 QGFYNGQSV

-726 DYLSNNSQYLSVQ
+726 DYVTNNSQYLSVQ
-739 YADLNGGRLPFYHRL
+739 YAELNGGRLPFYHRL
-754 DVNIKRTFKLS
+754 DVNVKRTIKLS
-765 KKTSLE
+765 NKTSLE
-771 LNAGVTN
+771 LNAGITN
-778 AYNRANV
+778 AYNRANI

-799 PLLPTI
+799 PMLPTL
-805 GLDFAF
+805 GVDFTF

>member
-1 MKTLTLARV
+1 MLFMNSKSMFYRLSALALLLMA
-10 CWLFAAMIAFISASA
+10 CTALFA
-25 QQGTIR
+25 QGTIR
-31 GFVKDQETG
+31 GFVKDEETG

-62 GFYTLTKIP
+62 GYYTLSKIP
-71 DGKYTLVINQFG
+71 VGNYTLVINQFG
-83 FKEVRDEIDITGAK
+83 FKEVREQITIAGDKVIAK
-97 VLARNYFL
+97 NYFL
-105 VKDDVMMSE
+105 IKDDLVMNE

-124 KNNVNISVESMRTKD
+124 KNNVNISVESMRSKD

-159 PGFVSTGD
+159 PGFISTGD

-228 SIMDITTRDGNKRE
+228 SVMDITTRDGNKRE

-261 LRKLRENGSGISYV
+261 LRKLKENGSGISYV
-275 LSAKNSYLDRSSKFL
+275 FSAKNSYLDRSSKLL
-290 YPNVNDGNGLPFNYT
+290 YPYINEGNGLPFNYT
-305 DIYGKLAFSGANGSK
+305 DIYGKMSFSGSNGSK
-320 FNAFGFSFNDGVT
+320 FNAFGFNFNDGVS
-333 SYKNL
+333 SYKQL
-338 ASLNWKNNGA
+338 ASLNWKNTGG
-348 GGNFVIVPSSSAVLI
+348 GGNFVVVPASSSVLI

-375 MSELNNPDRTSKINS
+375 MSEINNPDRYSKINS

-399 GIKNDVLK
+399 GIKNDVLR

-426 NTQIVQET
+426 NTQIVQVT

-443 FDYKLNRGRWVVEP
+443 FDYKMNRGKWVVEP
-457 SIRFQFYSTLSVFSP
+457 SIRFQYYGTLSVFSP
-472 EPRLGIKYKV
+472 EPRLGVKFRAT
-482 SERLRLKAATG
+482 ERFRLKGAMG
-493 RYTQNLMATNSD
+493 KYTQNLMATNSD
-505 RDVVNLFY
+505 RDVINLFY
-513 GFLASPDNGLQSE
+513 GFLAGPEDLQSE
-526 YTDDPLFQSN
+526 FTDENLEQRRIDN
-536 GEAVNSLGQ
+536 V
-545 IIGSTLNGSIETGRK
+545 
-560 PVRQEVNNPL
+560 L
-570 QTANH
+570 QTARH
-575 LVVGF
+575 YVAGF
-580 EFDISERWNLNVES
+580 EFDITDRWNLNVEG
-594 YYKRFGQQTNINR
+594 YYRDFRQLTNVNR
-607 NKIFENPNGENNDK
+607 NKIYENGSGQNTDK
-621 PEEITRDY
+621 PEELTREY
-629 VIETGN
+629 VIETGK
-635 AFGTDVVLKYEDK
+635 AYGTDVVLKYEDK
-648 SYYLNMVYSIAKVER
+648 TYYVNLVYSIAKVQR
-663 WDGVRYYAPVF
+663 WDGYRYYSPVF

-688 GKDKSYEL
+688 GKEKCFEL
-696 SMRWNLGSGL
+696 SARWNLGSGL

-711 QGFYNGQDA
+711 QGFYSGQGV

-726 DYLSNNSQYLSVQ
+726 DYLSNNSQFLSVQ
-739 YADLNGGRLPFYHRL
+739 YADLNGGRLPYYHRM
-754 DVNIKRTFKLS
+754 DVNLKRTIKLN
-765 KKTSLE
+765 KNNTLE

-778 AYNRANV
+778 LYNRANV

-799 PLLPTI
+799 PFLPTI
-805 GLDFAF
+805 GVDFTF

>member
-1 MKTLTLARV
+1 MFYRLSALALLLMA
-10 CWLFAAMIAFISASA
+10 CTALFA
-25 QQGTIR
+25 QGTIR
-31 GFVKDQETG
+31 GFVKDEETG

-62 GFYTLTKIP
+62 GYYTLSKIP
-71 DGKYTLVINQFG
+71 AGNYTLVINQFG
-83 FKEVRDEIDITGAK
+83 FKEVREQITIAGDKVIAK
-97 VLARNYFL
+97 NYL
-105 VKDDVMMSE
+105 LIKDDLVMNE

-124 KNNVNISVESMRTKD
+124 KNNVNISVESMRSKD

-159 PGFVSTGD
+159 PGFISTGD

-228 SIMDITTRDGNKRE
+228 SVMDITTRDGNKRE

-261 LRKLRENGSGISYV
+261 LRKLKENGSGISYV
-275 LSAKNSYLDRSSKFL
+275 FSAKNSYLDRSSKLL
-290 YPNVNDGNGLPFNYT
+290 YPYINEGNGLPFNYT
-305 DIYGKLAFSGANGSK
+305 DIYGKMSFSGSNGSK
-320 FNAFGFSFNDGVT
+320 FNAFGFNFNDGVS
-333 SYKNL
+333 SYKQL
-338 ASLNWKNNGA
+338 ASLNWKNTGG
-348 GGNFVIVPSSSAVLI
+348 GGNFVVVPASSSVLI

-375 MSELNNPDRTSKINS
+375 MSEINNPDRYSKINS

-426 NTQIVQET
+426 NTQIVQVT

-443 FDYKLNRGRWVVEP
+443 FDYKMNRGKWVVEP
-457 SIRFQFYSTLSVFSP
+457 SIRFQYYGTLSVFSP
-472 EPRLGIKYKV
+472 EPRLGVKFRAT
-482 SERLRLKAATG
+482 ERFRLKGAMG
-493 RYTQNLMATNSD
+493 KYTQNLMATNSD
-505 RDVVNLFY
+505 RDVINLFY
-513 GFLASPDNGLQSE
+513 GFLAGPEDLQSE
-526 YTDDPLFQSN
+526 FTDENLEQRRIDN
-536 GEAVNSLGQ
+536 V
-545 IIGSTLNGSIETGRK
+545 
-560 PVRQEVNNPL
+560 L
-570 QTANH
+570 QTARH
-575 LVVGF
+575 YVAGF
-580 EFDISERWNLNVES
+580 EFDITDRWNLNVEG
-594 YYKRFGQQTNINR
+594 YYRDFRQLTNVNR
-607 NKIFENPNGENNDK
+607 NKIYENGSGQNTDK
-621 PEEITRDY
+621 PEELTREY
-629 VIETGN
+629 VIETGK
-635 AFGTDVVLKYEDK
+635 AYGTDVVLKYEDK
-648 SYYLNMVYSIAKVER
+648 TYYVNLVYSIAKVQR
-663 WDGVRYYAPVF
+663 WDGYRYYAPVF

-688 GKDKSYEL
+688 GKEKCFEL
-696 SMRWNLGSGL
+696 SARWNLGSGL

-711 QGFYNGQDA
+711 QGFYSGQGV

-726 DYLSNNSQYLSVQ
+726 DYLSNNSQFLSVQ
-739 YADLNGGRLPFYHRL
+739 YADLNGGRLPYYHRL
-754 DVNIKRTFKLS
+754 DVNLKRTIKLNKNS
-765 KKTSLE
+765 TLE

-778 AYNRANV
+778 LYNRANV
-785 FYIDRVTGERIDQL
+785 FYIDRVTGDRIDQL
-799 PLLPTI
+799 PFLPTI
-805 GLDFAF
+805 GVDFTF

>member
-1 MKTLTLARV
+1 MFYRLSALALLLMA
-10 CWLFAAMIAFISASA
+10 CTALFA
-25 QQGTIR
+25 QGTIR
-31 GFVKDQETG
+31 GFVKDEETG

-62 GFYTLTKIP
+62 GYYTLTKIP
-71 DGKYTLVINQFG
+71 AGNYTLVINQFG
-83 FKEVRDEIDITGAK
+83 FKEVREQIAITGDKVIAK
-97 VLARNYFL
+97 NYFL
-105 VKDDVMMSE
+105 IKDDLVMNE

-124 KNNVNISVESMRTKD
+124 KNNVNISVESMRSKD

-159 PGFVSTGD
+159 PGFISTGD

-228 SIMDITTRDGNKRE
+228 SVMDITTRDGNKRE

-261 LRKLRENGSGISYV
+261 LRKLKENGSGISYV
-275 LSAKNSYLDRSSKFL
+275 LSAKNSYLDRSSKLL
-290 YPNVNDGNGLPFNYT
+290 YPYINEGNGLPFNYT
-305 DIYGKLAFSGANGSK
+305 DIYGKMSFSGSNGSK
-320 FNAFGFSFNDGVT
+320 FNAFGFSFNDGVS
-333 SYKNL
+333 SYKQL
-338 ASLNWKNNGA
+338 ASLNWKNNGG
-348 GGNFVIVPSSSAVLI
+348 GGNFVVVPASSSVLI

-369 SQYEIV
+369 SQYDIV
-375 MSELNNPDRTSKINS
+375 MSEINNPDRYSKINS

-426 NTQIVQET
+426 NTQIVQVT

-443 FDYKLNRGRWVVEP
+443 FDYKMNRGKWVVEP
-457 SIRFQFYSTLSVFSP
+457 SIRFQYYGTLSVFSP
-472 EPRLGIKYKV
+472 EPRLGVKFRAT
-482 SERLRLKAATG
+482 ERFRLKGAMG
-493 RYTQNLMATNSD
+493 KYTQNLMATNSD
-505 RDVVNLFY
+505 RDVINLFY
-513 GFLASPDNGLQSE
+513 GFLAGPEDLQSE
-526 YTDDPLFQSN
+526 FTDENLEQRRIDN
-536 GEAVNSLGQ
+536 V
-545 IIGSTLNGSIETGRK
+545 
-560 PVRQEVNNPL
+560 L
-570 QTANH
+570 QTARH
-575 LVVGF
+575 YVAGF
-580 EFDISERWNLNVES
+580 EFDITDRWNLNVEG
-594 YYKRFGQQTNINR
+594 YYRDFRQLTNVNR
-607 NKIFENPNGENNDK
+607 NKIYENGSGQNTDK
-621 PEEITRDY
+621 PEELTREY
-629 VIETGN
+629 VIETGK
-635 AFGTDVVLKYEDK
+635 AYGTDVVLKYEDK
-648 SYYLNMVYSIAKVER
+648 TYYVNLVYSIAKVQR
-663 WDGVRYYAPVF
+663 WDGYRYYSPVF

-688 GKDKSYEL
+688 GKEKCFEL
-696 SMRWNLGSGL
+696 SARWNLGSGL

-711 QGFYNGQDA
+711 QGFYSGQGV

-726 DYLSNNSQYLSVQ
+726 DYLSNNSQFLSVQ
-739 YADLNGGRLPFYHRL
+739 YADLNGGRLPYYHRL
-754 DVNIKRTFKLS
+754 DVNLKRTIKLNKNS
-765 KKTSLE
+765 TLE

-778 AYNRANV
+778 LYNRANV

-799 PLLPTI
+799 PFLPTI
-805 GLDFAF
+805 GVDFTF

>member
-1 MKTLTLARV
+1 MILKSMIYRFCATAVMLFTAVL
-10 CWLFAAMIAFISASA
+10 LFA
-25 QQGTIR
+25 QGTVR
-31 GFVKDQETG
+31 GFVKDEKTG

-48 GLEGTAFGT
+48 ALEGTSIGT

-62 GFYTLTKIP
+62 GYYTLTKIP
-71 DGKYTLVINQFG
+71 AGSYTLVIKQFG
-83 FKEVRDEIDITGAK
+83 FKEVREQITVSGDKVIAK
-97 VLARNYFL
+97 NYFL
-105 VKDDVMMSE
+105 VEDDVVMNE

-124 KNNVNISVESMRTKD
+124 KNNVNISVESMRSKD

-159 PGFVSTGD
+159 PGFISTGD

-228 SIMDITTRDGNKRE
+228 SVMDITTRDGNKRE
-242 IDGHVGLN
+242 IDGHIGLN

-261 LRKLRENGSGISYV
+261 LRKLKENGSGISYV
-275 LSAKNSYLDRSSKFL
+275 LSAKNSYLDRSSKLL
-290 YPNVNDGNGLPFNYT
+290 YPYVNNGNGLPFNYT
-305 DIYGKLAFSGANGSK
+305 DIYGKMSFSGSNGSK

-338 ASLNWKNNGA
+338 ASLNWKNNGG
-348 GGNFVIVPSSSAVLI
+348 GGNFVVVPASSSVLI

-375 MSELNNPDRTSKINS
+375 MSEINNPDRYSKINS

-426 NTQIVQET
+426 NAQIVQVT

-443 FDYKLNRGRWVVEP
+443 FDYKMNRGKWVVEP
-457 SIRFQFYSTLSVFSP
+457 SIRFQYYGTLSVFSP
-472 EPRLGIKYKV
+472 EPRLGVKYKAG
-482 SERLRLKAATG
+482 ERFRLKAALG
-493 RYTQNLMATNSD
+493 KYTQNLMATNSD
-505 RDVVNLFY
+505 RDVINLFY
-513 GFLASPDNGLQSE
+513 GFLAGPEDLQSE
-526 YTDDPLFQSN
+526 FTDENLEQ
-536 GEAVNSLGQ
+536 
-545 IIGSTLNGSIETGRK
+545 RK
-560 PVRQEVNNPL
+560 IDNVL
-570 QTANH
+570 QTARH
-575 LVVGF
+575 YVSGF
-580 EFDISERWNLNVES
+580 EFDITDRWNLNVEG
-594 YYKRFGQQTNINR
+594 YFRDFRQLTNVNR
-607 NKIFENPNGENNDK
+607 NKIYENGSGQNSDK
-621 PEEITRDY
+621 PEELTRDY
-629 VIETGN
+629 VIETGK
-635 AFGTDVVLKYEDK
+635 AYGTDVVLKYEDK
-648 SYYLNMVYSIAKVER
+648 TYYVNLVYSIAKVQR
-663 WDGVRYYAPVF
+663 WDGYRYYAPVF

-688 GKDKSYEL
+688 GKEKCFEL
-696 SMRWNLGSGL
+696 SARWNLGSGL

-711 QGFYNGQDA
+711 QGFYSGQGV

-726 DYLSNNSQYLSVQ
+726 DYLTNNSQFLSVQ
-739 YADLNGGRLPFYHRL
+739 YAELNGGRLPYYHRL
-754 DVNIKRTFKLS
+754 DVNLKRTFKLNKNS
-765 KKTSLE
+765 NLE
-771 LNAGVTN
+771 VNAGVTN
-778 AYNRANV
+778 LYNRANV

-799 PLLPTI
+799 PFLPTI
-805 GLDFAF
+805 GIDFTF